1 MRVKWALARFSALCA
16 PEERLE
22 AELALA
28 PEMTMPAD
36 LKARTGA
43 QDAKGVWEG
52 QISQFESRVISLEGQ
67 RKVIREKIAQ
77 LEHQIRGTEAVLK
90 AYEAQLASVRREP
103 GSYKPLVD
111 RGLATL
117 ARYSRTERQGQQ
129 IEGQIAEGA
138 AVVNSR
144 RKGCVG
150 ANLDLR
156 FVNRRRQIR
165 S

>member
-67 RKVIREKIAQ
+67 REVIREKIAQ
-77 LEHQIRGTEAVLK
+77 LEHQIRGTEAVLRPTRRSWHRF
-90 AYEAQLASVRREP
+90 AESPGATSRWSTEAWQRWRAIPGPSARGRR
-103 GSYKPLVD
+103 SRD
-111 RGLATL
+111 R
-117 ARYSRTERQGQQ
+117 
-129 IEGQIAEGA
+129 
-138 AVVNSR
+138 SR
-144 RKGCVG
+144 R
-150 ANLDLR
+150 APP
-156 FVNRRRQIR
+156 